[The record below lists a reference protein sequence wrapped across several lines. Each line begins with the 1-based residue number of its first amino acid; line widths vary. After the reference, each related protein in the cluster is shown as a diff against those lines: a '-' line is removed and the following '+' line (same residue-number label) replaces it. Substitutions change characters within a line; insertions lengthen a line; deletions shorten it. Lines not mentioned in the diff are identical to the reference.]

1 MGTTGT
7 GRDGDEEN
15 GTVRAT
21 QSKKNARRSASGL
34 SPEISLLLPHP
45 LIALV
50 RRTVLL
56 GLSLNCWAGF
66 HWAGAND
73 CATTGTHSASVVPLR
88 SSASSGTPKKQKGG
102 CPQRPRPSNSQAP
115 RRQGLVAVRFC
126 PAAST
131 SRLGH
136 REERC
141 HKNRATKTVHHRL
154 RTVDDVENTRLRPH
168 RTCCT
173 ESERFTGTV
182 DAWVG

>member
-1 MGTTGT
+1 MGTTRT
-7 GRDGDEEN
+7 GCDGDEEN

-21 QSKKNARRSASGL
+21 QSKKNERCSASG
-34 SPEISLLLPHP
+34 PPPGIPLLLSQP
-45 LIALV
+45 LIALL

-56 GLSLNCWAGF
+56 GISLICWAEF
-66 HWAGAND
+66 HCAGVND
-73 CATTGTHSASVVPLR
+73 CATTGTHSASVIPLR
-88 SSASSGTPKKQKGG
+88 SSANSGTPKKQKGG

-168 RTCCT
+168 RTCST

-182 DAWVG
+182 DAWVR